1 MKNTP
6 NKTATPSVE
15 FDTAK
20 LIDLQKQYVDDATK
34 LWQQAWGNVAS
45 PSSSN
50 VQASDRR
57 FAADA

>member
-34 LWQQAWGNVAS
+34 LWQQA
-45 PSSSN
+45 
-50 VQASDRR
+50 
-57 FAADA
+57 